1 MQCHFPFERT
11 TGETV
16 KTSVLPAREYTV
28 WGLGRGGTGT
38 IFPRELGLIRTEN
51 CPGPY

>member
-16 KTSVLPAREYTV
+16 KTSVLPAREYTI
-28 WGLGRGGTGT
+28 WGLGGRGGGGGGGGGGGNWDH
-38 IFPRELGLIRTEN
+38 IP
-51 CPGPY
+51 